1 MDPVVPILLLCLAF
15 GAPPDR
21 PPDPWFGPDKA
32 KHFVGS
38 AVIQVGTH
46 AVLRSSGLDYR
57 AASTRAG
64 MVTFAVGAGKEL
76 WDRDHGGHPSWRDL
90 AADVAG
96 GAAGAVVV
104 RQTRP

>member
-1 MDPVVPILLLCLAF
+1 MEPVVPVVWLSLAF

-32 KHFVGS
+32 KHFVAS
-38 AVIQVGTH
+38 ALIQVGAH
-46 AVLRSSGLDYR
+46 AALRSGGLDYQT
-57 AASTRAG
+57 ASRGAG
-64 MVTFAVGAGKEL
+64 ALTFVVGAGKEL

-96 GAAGAVVV
+96 GATGAVVV